1 MQLRFEDF
9 VLDTG
14 TRELRKGG
22 QPVPLSP
29 KAFDLLAV
37 LAEGRPEALSKETLL
52 ERVWPGTYVQRA
64 NLTNLIAEI
73 RSALGD
79 DPAAPRFVRTV
90 SRFGYAF
97 QAAAEPPPLAGSL
110 EAPFVL
116 LWKGGSASLA
126 EGDHVLGRDPD
137 HPISLPAPTL
147 SRRHACIRVRGVSAE
162 LEDLGS
168 KNGTCLNGERVVG
181 RVPLADGDEIR
192 LGTFPM
198 VFRAKTAAASTLSA
212 P

>member
-1 MQLRFEDF
+1 MRLGFAHF

-22 QPVPLSP
+22 EPVRLSP
-29 KAFDLLAV
+29 KALDLLAV
-37 LAEGRPEALSKETLL
+37 LAESRPEALSKETLL

-79 DPAAPRFVRTV
+79 DPVAPRFIRTV

-97 QAAAEPPPLAGSL
+97 HAAVEPPPDASPR
-110 EAPFVL
+110 APFVL
-116 LWKGGSASLA
+116 LWKGGSADLP
-126 EGDHVLGRDPD
+126 EGDHVLGRAPD
-137 HPISLPAPTL
+137 HPITLPAPTL

-168 KNGTCLNGERVVG
+168 KNGTWLNGERVVG

-192 LGTFPM
+192 LSTFRM
-198 VFRAKTAAASTLSA
+198 IFRARTAAASTLSA

>member
-1 MQLRFEDF
+1 MRMGFADF

-22 QPVPLSP
+22 APVRLSP

-37 LAEGRPEALSKETLL
+37 LAESRPQAISKEMLI

-64 NLTNLIAEI
+64 NLTNLIGEI

-79 DPAAPRFVRTV
+79 DPAAPCFIRTV

-97 QAAAEPPPLAGSL
+97 HAAVEPPPGASPQ
-110 EAPFVL
+110 APFVL
-116 LWKGGSASLA
+116 LWKDGSADLA
-126 EGDHVLGRDPD
+126 EGDHALGRAAD

-147 SRRHACIRVRGVSAE
+147 SRRHACIHVRGVSAE

-168 KNGTCLNGERVVG
+168 KNGTWLNGERVVG

-192 LGTFPM
+192 LGTFRL
-198 VFRAKTAAASTLSA
+198 VFRARTAAASTLSA
-212 P
+212 L